1 MAGGRVSGRVN
12 EQLEEGNFSEGN
24 IIISD
29 HVLGGVAGERVN
41 DQLEEGEY
49 GCVIISEREK
59 ERDKNR
65 ECERDRKRCGSGSV
79 NNQ

>member
-1 MAGGRVSGRVN
+1 MSGGRVSGGVN
-12 EQLEEGNFSEGN
+12 EQFFGGEYCHFR
-24 IIISD
+24 IRFR
-29 HVLGGVAGERVN
+29 GVAGGRVN